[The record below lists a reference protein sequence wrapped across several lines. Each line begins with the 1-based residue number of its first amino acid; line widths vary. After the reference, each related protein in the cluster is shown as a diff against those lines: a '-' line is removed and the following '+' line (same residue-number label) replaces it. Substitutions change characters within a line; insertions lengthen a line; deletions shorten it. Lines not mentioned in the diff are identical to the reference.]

1 MISLL
6 SVSTSLLLIGSV
18 FRNLVDKG
26 LGKNHILSV
35 DKSILYICLLI
46 IILSIASFF
55 VHILS
60 IMLLKK
66 AVTQIRREA
75 YSNLINYE
83 IEEFEE
89 LKIGDIIS
97 RLTNDIDQISTLIVN
112 FLSFLFAIR

>member
-6 SVSTSLLLIGSV
+6 SVSASLLLIGSV

-26 LGKNHILSV
+26 LAEDHILSV
-35 DKSILYICLLI
+35 DKSILYISLLI
-46 IILSIASFF
+46 IILSLASFF
-55 VHILS
+55 RSYFINNIAEKTVN
-60 IMLLKK
+60 
-66 AVTQIRREA
+66 QIRKEA

-97 RLTNDIDQISTLIVN
+97 RLTNIY
-112 FLSFLFAIR
+112 AHC